1 MSELGL
7 YRVGGSLASV
17 NALKAAID
25 SGARIDFNDDRWYD
39 INVVSGTFKAFM
51 RELPVRPID
60 TMSLEQLRRIAG
72 KLIFSLNNECGLI
85 NFSLQLLY
93 TTTIRRYRYFVM

>member
-1 MSELGL
+1 MSEVGL

-25 SGARIDFNDDRWYD
+25 LGAHIDFNDDRWYD

-51 RELPVRPID
+51 RELPVKPFD
-60 TMSLEQLRRIAG
+60 EWSLEQLRRITG
-72 KLIFSLNNECGLI
+72 ELISCPRIEYELIEFSL
-85 NFSLQLLY
+85 
-93 TTTIRRYRYFVM
+93 